1 MPQRFPRTVRSRV
14 IRSAVLGA
22 TLLSLCGCGNARAE
36 AAIAQELNDAA
47 NEISGLK
54 NDVADLNTALDSLR
68 LVVARQDT
76 LINRIAAV
84 NNIPR

>member
-1 MPQRFPRTVRSRV
+1 
-14 IRSAVLGA
+14 VLGA